1 MEKHNKNMEQ
11 VQKKLNEELKTG
23 SIGIA
28 MKALE
33 KERDALTRVNNAC
46 DFIAADINQYV
57 KKFDDVKNE
66 VTMRSKKFETCQ
78 LEIESKKL

>member
-1 MEKHNKNMEQ
+1 MDKNNKNMEQ

-33 KERDALTRVNNAC
+33 KERDALTRVNNSC
-46 DFIAADINQYV
+46 DSLAEDI
-57 KKFDDVKNE
+57 
-66 VTMRSKKFETCQ
+66 
-78 LEIESKKL
+78 